1 MIGALSM
8 LAALPLAV
16 AAPQADAVDLLGQVS
31 IEQHL
36 GRELPTELVFRDSDG
51 RELELADLLGDEPL
65 VLAMI
70 YYECPMLCNL
80 IMDGLHRA
88 LKPLAFDVG
97 DQFDVVAVSID
108 PGEDPALATT
118 KKEQAALRYAREGTD
133 EGWHFLTGE
142 EPAIAELADAL
153 GFRYAYDPETDEYAH
168 ASGIF
173 VITPEGKIAKVFYGV
188 EYSTRDLR
196 LALVEASNEEIG
208 SLSDAVLLWCYG
220 YDPTTGRYGFAIMRV
235 IQVLGVLT
243 VGVLGTFV
251 WRNL

>member
-1 MIGALSM
+1 MIAALSI
-8 LAALPLAV
+8 LGALPLAL
-16 AAPQADAVDLLGQVS
+16 AAPQADSVDLLGQVS

-36 GRELPTELVFRDSDG
+36 GREVPTDLTFTDSDG
-51 RELELADLLGDEPL
+51 RELQLADLLGDEPV
-65 VLAMI
+65 VLALV

-97 DQFDVVAVSID
+97 TEFDVVAVSID
-108 PGEDPALATT
+108 PGEDPALASE
-118 KKEQAALRYAREGTD
+118 KKDQALARYAREGTD

-142 EPAIAELADAL
+142 EPAIARLADTV
-153 GFRYAYDPETDEYAH
+153 GFRYAYDPQTDEYAH

-173 VITPEGKIAKVFYGV
+173 VLTPEGRVAKVFYGV

-220 YDPTTGRYGFAIMRV
+220 YDPTTGRYGLAIMRV

-243 VGVLGTFV
+243 VGVVGSFV